1 MFGLLKEKL
10 SKVVRKISE
19 NIEKKKPV
27 EREVEVEK
35 EVKKAVKKGIVKK
48 VLEKVTKKVLEK
60 KISDKD
66 LEGVLSDLEISLLEA
81 DVAFEV
87 SEKIKNDLK
96 GHLVGKEVKRGE
108 VKEIVVKTF
117 KDSLLEILKV
127 PSINLD
133 EIIKKKSPSLLIFL
147 GFNGSGKT
155 TSLAKVGNYL
165 KNKGFSCVFAAGDS
179 WRSAAIEQLEE
190 HGRKL
195 GVNVIKHTYGADS
208 AAIIFDAKKHAE
220 SKGIDVVLADT
231 AGRTHVNKNLMD
243 ELNKVVRVN
252 KPDLKILIIDSLV
265 GNDAVPQA
273 KMFDESIGVDAVMF
287 TKIDVNEKGG
297 CILSVAHTLKKPI
310 LFLGVG
316 QKYSDIKTFKAEEFI
331 ENII

>member
-1 MFGLLKEKL
+1 MFDLLKEKL
-10 SKVVRKISE
+10 SKVVKRISE
-19 NIEKKKPV
+19 SVEEKKPV
-27 EREVEVEK
+27 EREVKVE
-35 EVKKAVKKGIVKK
+35 EVKKVIKKGVVKK
-48 VLEKVTKKVLEK
+48 VLEKVTKKVFEK
-60 KISDKD
+60 RISEKD
-66 LEGVLSDLEISLLEA
+66 LEGVLGDLEISLLEA

-87 SEKIKNDLK
+87 SEKIKDDLK
-96 GHLVGKEVKRGE
+96 KNLVGKEVKRGK

-117 KDSLLEILKV
+117 KDSLLEILDL
-127 PSINLD
+127 PNFELT
-133 EIIKKKSPSLLIFL
+133 EMIKKNKPSLLIFL

-179 WRSAAIEQLEE
+179 FRAASIEQIEE
-190 HGRKL
+190 HGKRL
-195 GVNVIKHTYGADS
+195 GINVIKHKYGADS
-208 AAIIFDAKKHAE
+208 AAVIFDAKKHAE
-220 SKGIDVVLADT
+220 SRRIDVVLADT

-243 ELNKVVRVN
+243 ELKKVVRVN

-273 KMFDESIGVDAVMF
+273 KMFDEGIGVDAVMF
-287 TKIDVNEKGG
+287 TKIDVNDKGG

-310 LFLGVG
+310 MFLGVG
-316 QKYSDIKTFKAEEFI
+316 QEYSDIKTFKPEEFI